1 MKMEF
6 DLVDELPAG
15 VYELELEQ
23 YKSRQWLNPETGESV
38 TYLDFVF
45 LPVDVEQGDSIQ
57 FSCPKQK
64 RGSRSKLARLIRS
77 LLPEASGKIQLEDLL
92 QRRMT
97 AEVDLNDRGYLVIKR
112 HWPLEIPQ
120 SPPQSDGTPSKDHS
134 PGNKNPG

>member
-23 YKSRQWLNPETGESV
+23 YKSRQWLNPETGETV
-38 TYLDFVF
+38 DYLDFVF
-45 LPVDVEQGDSIQ
+45 YPVDAPQDDPIQ
-57 FSCPKQK
+57 YSCPKQK

-77 LLPEASGKIQLEDLL
+77 LLPEASGTIQLENLL

-97 AEVDLNDRGYLVIKR
+97 AEVDLNDRGYLVIKQ
-112 HWPLEIPQ
+112 HWPLETPQ
-120 SPPQSDGTPSKDHS
+120 DPPPK
-134 PGNKNPG
+134 